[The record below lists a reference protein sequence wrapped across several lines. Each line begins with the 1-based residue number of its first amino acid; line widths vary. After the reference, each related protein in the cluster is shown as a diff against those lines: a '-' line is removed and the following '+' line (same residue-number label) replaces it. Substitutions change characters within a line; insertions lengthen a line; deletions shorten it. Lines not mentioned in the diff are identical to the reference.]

1 MSMQRQEA
9 VTRSINRNAPLN
21 LSSVAEALLRRI
33 VGELECGELVI
44 ETPAGGR
51 LVFSGRQSGP
61 QARVTIHSWRC
72 LWRMLS
78 SWDIGVAEA
87 YMAGEWSSPDLVA
100 ILKLACTNSGL
111 LEPMKF
117 PQLPRVWHKFR
128 HAMNRN
134 TRRGSRRNI
143 SAHYDLGN
151 KFYERWLDVGM
162 TYSAGLFS
170 RADQTL
176 EEAQE
181 AKLERVLS
189 MLDLAG
195 GEHMLEIGC
204 GWGSLA
210 ERVLEQNSCTLTGV
224 TLSSEQLAFAQR
236 RLLEHDLSER
246 SDIRLQ
252 DYRDVR
258 GTFDRV
264 VSIEMLEAVG
274 EAYWPTYFENVR
286 DRLRPGG
293 VGVLQVITI
302 DEDRF
307 ETYRRVPD
315 FIQKYIFPG
324 GMLPTAEIIE
334 QETAKAGLKLIA
346 KEFFGDSYARTLEE
360 WRRRFLES
368 WPIIE
373 TLGFDERFKRTWE
386 YYLAYCQAGFET
398 EAINVGLYKVAR
410 SRSV

>member
-1 MSMQRQEA
+1 MA
-9 VTRSINRNAPLN
+9 V
-21 LSSVAEALLRRI
+21 
-33 VGELECGELVI
+33 
-44 ETPAGGR
+44 
-51 LVFSGRQSGP
+51 
-61 QARVTIHSWRC
+61 
-72 LWRMLS
+72 
-78 SWDIGVAEA
+78 
-87 YMAGEWSSPDLVA
+87 
-100 ILKLACTNSGL
+100 
-111 LEPMKF
+111 
-117 PQLPRVWHKFR
+117 
-128 HAMNRN
+128 
-134 TRRGSRRNI
+134 
-143 SAHYDLGN
+143 
-151 KFYERWLDVGM
+151 
-162 TYSAGLFS
+162 
-170 RADQTL
+170 RAD
-176 EEAQE
+176 
-181 AKLERVLS
+181 
-189 MLDLAG
+189 
-195 GEHMLEIGC
+195 
-204 GWGSLA
+204 
-210 ERVLEQNSCTLTGV
+210 TG
-224 TLSSEQLAFAQR
+224 
-236 RLLEHDLSER
+236 
-246 SDIRLQ
+246 IRLQ

-307 ETYRRVPD
+307 EAYRRGPD

-368 WPIIE
+368 WPAIE
-373 TLGFDERFKRTWE
+373 ALGFDDHFKRTWE

-398 EAINVGLYKVAR
+398 GAINVGLYKVSR